1 MGIRPQVT
9 TQISKSFL
17 VEYTELIE
25 ELDGGGRKK
34 ILIKDWEY
42 FKDKLSMCQMA
53 LFLMHKKKGL
63 KNITRFLWSLD
74 SRTRILSL
82 ELR

>member
-1 MGIRPQVT
+1 MDIRPPVT

-25 ELDGGGRKK
+25 ELDGEGRKK
-34 ILIKDWEY
+34 ILIKDWGY

-53 LFLMHKKKGL
+53 LFRMHKKKA
-63 KNITRFLWSLD
+63 
-74 SRTRILSL
+74 
-82 ELR
+82 

>member
-1 MGIRPQVT
+1 MDIRPQVT

-17 VEYTELIE
+17 VEYTEFIE

-53 LFLMHKKKGL
+53 LFPIHKKRL
-63 KNITRFLWSLD
+63 EEHYQ
-74 SRTRILSL
+74 ILM
-82 ELR
+82 ELRLKDKNFIT